1 MQLFMIL
8 GLGQVLCPD
17 RNKAWNVKELSYHQG
32 TNDYY
37 AAVAGQV
44 YDLTGFYKAQHSD
57 IVGLPVTTPDM
68 MLLAGQ
74 DLTPYFPV
82 PLVLGCPGLVTDN
95 TVYLQSANFTPEVP
109 GAVHTSGQ
117 MQSVQTSA
125 LHEADWYTST
135 FL

>member
-1 MQLFMIL
+1 MIL

-37 AAVAGQV
+37 VGVAGQV

-57 IVGLPVTTPDM
+57 IIGLDVTTDDM
-68 MLLAGQ
+68 MQLAGQ

-82 PLVLGCPGLVTDN
+82 PLTLGCPGLVTDN
-95 TVYLQSANFTPEVP
+95 QIYLQPANFTPTVP
-109 GAVHTSGQ
+109 GAMHYSGQ
-117 MQSVQTSA
+117 QQSVQTSA
-125 LHEADWYTST
+125 LRDADWYTAR

>member
-1 MQLFMIL
+1 MIL

-37 AAVAGQV
+37 VAVAGQV

-57 IVGLPVTTPDM
+57 IIGLDVTTPDM
-68 MLLAGQ
+68 MQLAGQ
-74 DLTPYFPV
+74 DLTEYFPV
-82 PLVLGCPGLVTDN
+82 PLTLGCPGLVTDDQ
-95 TVYLQSANFTPEVP
+95 VYLQAANFTPTVP
-109 GAVHTSGQ
+109 GAIHYSGRQ
-117 MQSVQTSA
+117 QSVQTSA
-125 LHEADWYTST
+125 LHDGDWYTAR